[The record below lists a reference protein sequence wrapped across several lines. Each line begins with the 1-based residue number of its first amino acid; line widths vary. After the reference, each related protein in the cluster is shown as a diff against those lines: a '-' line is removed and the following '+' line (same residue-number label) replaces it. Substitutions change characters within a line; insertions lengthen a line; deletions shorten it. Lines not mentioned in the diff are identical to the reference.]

1 MTKAAPEPLQSSI
14 SVKLIALWDSQSVV
28 NLNICKQGD
37 YHCDC
42 YYHDV
47 TIHTAAW
54 CHAGLEV
61 LRVWT
66 RHAEVQLGL
75 QHPLP
80 HPAAFVTRSAAARR
94 PRGPA
99 GVDARLRCVIWG
111 GNMRRHAET
120 LRGQEHKANQKP
132 FLTEKKEKKKCILY
146 ILLFQQLT
154 GVTLYCFLL
163 MQHFFFSFL
172 FFSFKSRFHP
182 APADLS
188 RQQNRAAAAA
198 GWGTKLTLIT

>member
-14 SVKLIALWDSQSVV
+14 SVKLIALWDPQSVV

-111 GNMRRHAET
+111 GNMRRHLEDRSIKQT
-120 LRGQEHKANQKP
+120 KNP
-132 FLTEKKEKKKCILY
+132 F
-146 ILLFQQLT
+146 
-154 GVTLYCFLL
+154 
-163 MQHFFFSFL
+163 
-172 FFSFKSRFHP
+172 
-182 APADLS
+182 
-188 RQQNRAAAAA
+188 
-198 GWGTKLTLIT
+198 